1 MTSVYDPLIA
11 GWLSGITEVTLTHP
25 VDVLKTRMQIDKTD
39 IKTTINKI
47 YQERSFYQ
55 GYKYRLIGIG
65 PMRMTFWGS
74 MKIIDSQLEP
84 YNLKKIYKLT
94 LVGVGGSVCQTII
107 DSPIELL
114 KTRMI
119 GQQINKPSIRSV
131 YRGFVPTVIRN
142 AGFAAIL
149 QNGIYYSKKSIDS
162 QYTIINNIL
171 IPGFAGSVGS
181 VLTQPID
188 NVKTVYQKSTSKSLS
203 DSVQEVMKNNIMRGT
218 VPRATM
224 GFLNM
229 SVGYFA
235 FNFFYN
241 LLKN

>member
-1 MTSVYDPLIA
+1 M
-11 GWLSGITEVTLTHP
+11 
-25 VDVLKTRMQIDKTD
+25 
-39 IKTTINKI
+39 
-47 YQERSFYQ
+47 
-55 GYKYRLIGIG
+55 
-65 PMRMTFWGS
+65 
-74 MKIIDSQLEP
+74 
-84 YNLKKIYKLT
+84 
-94 LVGVGGSVCQTII
+94 
-107 DSPIELL
+107 
-114 KTRMI
+114 
-119 GQQINKPSIRSV
+119 
-131 YRGFVPTVIRN
+131 
-142 AGFAAIL
+142 
-149 QNGIYYSKKSIDS
+149 
-162 QYTIINNIL
+162 